1 MTAEQRDR
9 SSERSMPADEDDQL
23 LTADAAESQ
32 PPVPGVPSDNTTLV
46 AVLDGIAGE
55 GYDGD
60 FFVTGD
66 GLLHC
71 AQCGVDLDPAD
82 FDVDAIR
89 RMEGASDPDDLVAV
103 VAARCPACQAQG
115 TAVVGVGPTAS
126 AEDHDVTTALR
137 EASRPD

>member
-1 MTAEQRDR
+1 MTGDQREPSTDPLPSPDVDDR
-9 SSERSMPADEDDQL
+9 L
-23 LTADAAESQ
+23 LTADAAEPR

-60 FFVTGD
+60 FFVTRD

-71 AQCGVDLDPAD
+71 AQCGVELDASE
-82 FDVDAIR
+82 FDVDAVR

-103 VAARCPACQAQG
+103 VAARCPACTAAG
-115 TAVVGVGPTAS
+115 TAVVGLGPTAP
-126 AEDHDVTTALR
+126 AEEQDVMTALPQDP
-137 EASRPD
+137 RP